1 MYSAIEDKNRVLV
14 VAEISKAVRPVFV
27 PNGLVYSHRLAVFSY
42 ADDTHFALL
51 SSDLHYWWTVSHSS
65 TLETRVSYNPTDCF
79 ETFPQPE
86 LTEAVGKAGA
96 ALDVHRRQLMLDR
109 WEGLTTTYNR
119 VHNPK
124 DEAVDIGELRRL
136 HVELDHEV
144 AAAYGWQDLDLD
156 HDFWETRQGTRFTVG
171 PEARVELLD
180 RLLELNHARYEEE
193 VRMGLHAKKAPK
205 RRYSAVLSSASDPVL
220 FEVEP

>member
-1 MYSAIEDKNRVLV
+1 MPAFASADQVFAHTVYVFAYEDDKHL
-14 VAEISKAVRPVFV
+14 
-27 PNGLVYSHRLAVFSY
+27 G
-42 ADDTHFALL
+42 LL
-51 SSDLHYWWTVSHSS
+51 SSSVHYWWAIQRAS
-65 TLETRVSYNPTDCF
+65 TMRTDVRYTPTDCF

-86 LTEAVGKAGA
+86 LTKAVAKTGA
-96 ALDVHRRQLMLDR
+96 ALDVYRRQLMLNR
-109 WEGLTTTYNR
+109 GEGLTATYNR

-124 DEAVDIGELRRL
+124 EEASDIAEMRRL
-136 HVELDHEV
+136 HVELDHAV
-144 AAAYGWQDLDLD
+144 AEAYGWQDLDLD

-205 RRYSAVLSSASDPVL
+205 RRSSAVLSSASDPVL